1 MNIMKKIIL
10 IPAIAGL
17 LFTASANANLLSQST
32 FDNNNLNA
40 ASDAWTGLAPGFDP
54 PYTNTDFFRFDG
66 DRISTDQWLGTGIN
80 ANVGQV
86 IIMDSDNESFG
97 GNKTYASTVTAFYNT
112 GGTEGL
118 YDYDIF
124 VKFRFLNASNV
135 QLGVF
140 EPTHSNLITANT
152 AGFITLFDDEFT
164 TVAGTEKIDVVFFA
178 NQPSVISVDRLSLD
192 ALSFTATAVPEP
204 ATFSMIAGLLALS
217 FVALRHRT
225 SAK

>member
-1 MNIMKKIIL
+1 MKKIIL

-32 FDNNNLNA
+32 FDNNTNNV

-54 PYTNTDFFRFDG
+54 PYNNTDFFRFDG
-66 DRISTDQWLGTGIN
+66 DRISTDQWIGTGIN

-86 IIMDSDNESFG
+86 IIMDSDNVSFG

-112 GGTEGL
+112 GAIGL

-164 TVAGTEKIDVVFFA
+164 TIAGTEKIDVVFFA
-178 NQPSVISVDRLSLD
+178 NQPSVESVDRLSLD

-217 FVALRHRT
+217 SVALRHRA

>member
-1 MNIMKKIIL
+1 
-10 IPAIAGL
+10 
-17 LFTASANANLLSQST
+17 
-32 FDNNNLNA
+32 
-40 ASDAWTGLAPGFDP
+40 
-54 PYTNTDFFRFDG
+54 
-66 DRISTDQWLGTGIN
+66 
-80 ANVGQV
+80 
-86 IIMDSDNESFG
+86 MDSDNVSFG

-112 GGTEGL
+112 GAIGL

-124 VKFRFLNASNV
+124 VKFRFLDASNV

-178 NQPSVISVDRLSLD
+178 NQPSVQSVDRLSLD
-192 ALSFTATAVPEP
+192 ELSFTATAVPEP

-217 FVALRHRT
+217 SVALRHRA

>member
-1 MNIMKKIIL
+1 MKKIIL

-32 FDNNNLNA
+32 FDNNTNNV

-54 PYTNTDFFRFDG
+54 PYNNTDFFRFDG
-66 DRISTDQWLGTGIN
+66 DRISTDPWIGTGIN

-86 IIMDSDNESFG
+86 ITMDSDNVSFG

-112 GGTEGL
+112 GAIGL

-178 NQPSVISVDRLSLD
+178 NQPSVQSVDRLSLD
-192 ALSFTATAVPEP
+192 ELSFTATAVPEP

-217 FVALRHRT
+217 SVALRHRA